1 MRRALPEVS
10 RRRSGRGRQVVPAVS
25 IFTAALLVRLVHLTC
40 IRDVPFF
47 DVPVGDARAYVDWG
61 LRIAEGDWIG
71 SEPFYQAPLYPYLL
85 GVIFRVTGPSLVAV
99 RLVQVVMGGLS
110 CVLLTGVAGRC
121 FGRRAGW
128 AAGLMLAFYPPA
140 IFFDGLIQ
148 KTSLACF
155 LTCALLSAWSKL
167 VTRASCGGGAV
178 AGALLGLLI
187 LTRENA
193 WAWSPL
199 LVVTPWGLGR
209 KAEGGRQVRVGVA
222 AGVIAGLAAVLTP
235 VGARNWRVGGEWSF
249 STFQMGP
256 NFYIGNGR
264 DADGRYRPLVR
275 GHETPEFERSDAV
288 RLAESA
294 EGRSLTSREV
304 SRYWMAR
311 ALAEM
316 RESPLRAVQLLGLKA
331 LMALNVY
338 EVGDVEA
345 FSVYRRES
353 PVLGVLG
360 RVLNFGVVLGLASAG
375 AAATWRRRKA
385 RNWLGAMFL
394 AMLVA
399 VSAFFI
405 LGRYRF
411 PLVLVMMPWAGAG
424 LLHITRNVM
433 RRRTGRLRVAVFAGA
448 AGACLAFVP
457 PVHPEARLDALALS
471 NLGVAYAERGDLS
484 SALDCFSRAAEVFPE
499 SAETRFNLARA
510 LVLSGRAGEALEH
523 FEAASV
529 CAPDVIEIHLAWAEA
544 LEELGRS
551 SEAHARYETA
561 ARLDPSEVRARAGLM
576 RTSPSSKP

>member
-10 RRRSGRGRQVVPAVS
+10 RRRPERWRRRAAVC
-25 IFTAALLVRLVHLTC
+25 IFAAALLVRLVHLAC

-61 LRIAEGDWIG
+61 RRIAEGDWIG

-85 GVIFRVTGPSLVAV
+85 GVIFRVTGPSLLAV
-99 RLVQVVMGGLS
+99 RLIQSVMGGLS
-110 CVLLTGVAGRC
+110 CVLLAGAAGRC

-167 VTRASCGGGAV
+167 LTRARCRGGVV

-199 LVVTPWGLGR
+199 LVATPWLFGR
-209 KAEGGRQVRVGVA
+209 KGEARNRSRVGVA
-222 AGVIAGLAAVLTP
+222 AAVIAGLAAVLTP
-235 VGARNWRVGGEWSF
+235 VGARNWSVGGEWSF
-249 STFQMGP
+249 STFQMGS

-264 DADGRYRPLVR
+264 GADGRYRPLVR

-294 EGRSLTSREV
+294 EGRSLSSREV

-311 ALAEM
+311 ALTEM
-316 RESPLRAVQLLGLKA
+316 GESPLRTGKLLGVKA
-331 LMALNVY
+331 LMALNAY

-353 PVLGVLG
+353 RVLGVLG
-360 RVLNFGVVLGLASAG
+360 RLLDFGVVLGLASAG
-375 AAATWRRRKA
+375 AAATWRKRRA
-385 RNWLGAMFL
+385 RNWLAAMFL
-394 AMLVA
+394 SMLVA

-411 PLVLVMMPWAGAG
+411 PLALVMMPWAGAG
-424 LLHITRNVM
+424 LVHVIRNVA
-433 RRRTGRLRVAVFAGA
+433 RRRAGRLRVASFAGA
-448 AGACLAFVP
+448 VGACLAFVP
-457 PVHPEARLDALALS
+457 PVHPEGRLDALALS

-484 SALDCFSRAAEVFPE
+484 SALGCFRRAAEVFPE
-499 SAETRFNLARA
+499 SAEARFNLARA
-510 LVLSGRAGEALEH
+510 LVLSGRTHEALGH
-523 FEAASV
+523 FEAASAS
-529 CAPDVIEIHLAWAEA
+529 APDVIEIHLAWGEA
-544 LEELGRS
+544 MERLGRT
-551 SEAHARYETA
+551 SEAHARYEA
-561 ARLDPSEVRARAGLM
+561 AAGLDPSEVRARAGLM
-576 RTSPSSKP
+576 RTSPPSTP